1 MGRRHF
7 GAETPNLKYSAAHPF
22 LAAAAAMVVLAWPA
36 SGDEPAPQQA
46 TAASLKQKH
55 AALKERLDA
64 SSFGRPLALDS
75 ADGGGNLKGDV
86 YAVLD
91 QPFRKVQALAAAQSW
106 CDVLV
111 LPFNVQKCEAKGD
124 QLSVFIGRKPDSKLA
139 DAKRLDLSHSLV
151 AARGDDLLQV
161 RLVAPTG
168 PAGTKDYRIVFEATP
183 LDERRTIVHLAYG
196 YSYGAMSSL
205 VMQSYLA
212 TSGAD
217 KVGFTTQGVDEQG
230 KPQLVGGMRGVME
243 RNTMRYFLAIEA
255 FLAAVDL
262 PADKRQAERAERWYA
277 SVDKHPRQ
285 LREMTRAQYLA
296 LKASKQAS

>member
-1 MGRRHF
+1 MGQRHF
-7 GAETPNLKYSAAHPF
+7 GAETPNLKHSAAHPF
-22 LAAAAAMVVLAWPA
+22 LAAVAAMVVLAWPA
-36 SGDEPAPQQA
+36 SGDEPDPQQA
-46 TAASLKQKH
+46 TAASLKQKR

-64 SSFGRPLALDS
+64 SPFGRPLVLDS
-75 ADGGGNLKGDV
+75 TDAGGNLKGDV
-86 YAVLD
+86 YAVLE
-91 QPFRKVQALAAAQSW
+91 QPFRTVQSLAAAQSW

-124 QLSVFIGRKPDSKLA
+124 QMSVFIGRKPDAKLS
-139 DAKRLDLSHSLV
+139 DAKRLDLRHSLV
-151 AARGDDLLQV
+151 ARGEDLLQV

-196 YSYGAMSSL
+196 YGYGAMSSL

-255 FLAAVDL
+255 YLDAVDV
-262 PADKRQAERAERWYA
+262 PADKRRAARAERWYA

-285 LREMTRAQYLA
+285 LRELTRAQYLA
-296 LKASKQAS
+296 LKASQQAS